1 MPGAVSL
8 LEVLGEVV
16 DPRARRGVR
25 YSARAIL
32 AAALAAVLAG
42 ARSLTA
48 IGQWVAEAPAT
59 VLTELGFG
67 GSVPV
72 ESTIRRFL
80 QALDPDA
87 LDSAIEA
94 WMWRRTV
101 VPGRRVVSFD
111 GKSLRGSRDAAG
123 RARHLLSGVC
133 QQLGV
138 ILGQVDVDGKT
149 NEIPLLRELLARID
163 IDGMLI
169 TADAM
174 HTNRDT
180 ATYITELGGHY
191 LLTVKDNQ
199 PKLRKTLK
207 KLPWHSIRTGDRT
220 RSRGHG
226 RHETRTLK
234 ALRIDGGLGFPS
246 ARLALKI
253 TRRRVD
259 ARTRK
264 FASATVYAIT
274 SLSADEATPRQLAAW
289 LQGHWHIENRVH
301 CVRDV
306 TFDEDRS
313 RVRTGAGPQVMATL
327 RNTAIGLLRLH
338 GHHNIACG
346 LRYYSYQHKRPLELL
361 KIC

>member
-1 MPGAVSL
+1 MGL
-8 LEVLGEVV
+8 LDVLGEVT

-25 YSARAIL
+25 YSAHAIL
-32 AAALAAVLAG
+32 AAALAAVVAG

-48 IGQWVAEAPAT
+48 IGQWVGEAPAA
-59 VLTELGFG
+59 VLSELGFG
-67 GSVPV
+67 ASVPV
-72 ESTIRRFL
+72 ESTIRRLL
-80 QALDPDA
+80 QAVDADA
-87 LDSAIEA
+87 LDKAIGA
-94 WMWRRTV
+94 WMWQQTTTV
-101 VPGRRVVSFD
+101 HGRRVVSFD
-111 GKSLRGSRDAAG
+111 GKSLRGSRDGQG

-133 QQLGV
+133 QHLGV
-138 ILGQVDVDGKT
+138 ILGQLEVDGKT
-149 NEIPLLRELLARID
+149 NEIPLLRELLAGID
-163 IDGMLI
+163 IDGMLV
-169 TADAM
+169 TADAL

-180 ATYITELGGHY
+180 ATYITDLGGHY

-199 PKLRKTLK
+199 PKLRKALK
-207 KLPWHSIRTGDRT
+207 KLAWHSIRTGDRA

-234 ALRIDGGLGFPS
+234 ALEIGPEIGFPG

-264 FASATVYAIT
+264 FASATIYAIT
-274 SLSADEATPRQLAAW
+274 SLSAAEATPRQLAAW

-327 RNTAIGLLRLH
+327 RNTAIGLLRIQ
-338 GHHNIACG
+338 GHHNIAAG
-346 LRYYSYQHKRPLELL
+346 LRYHSYQHERPLKLL
-361 KIC
+361 KSC

>member
-1 MPGAVSL
+1 MSL
-8 LEVLGEVV
+8 LEVLGEVT

-25 YSARAIL
+25 YSAQAIL
-32 AAALAAVLAG
+32 AAALAAVVAG

-48 IGQWVAEAPAT
+48 IGQWVGEAPAA
-59 VLTELGFG
+59 VLSELGFG
-67 GSVPV
+67 ASVPV
-72 ESTIRRFL
+72 ESTIRRLL
-80 QALDPDA
+80 QAVDADA
-87 LDSAIEA
+87 LDKAIGA
-94 WMWRRTV
+94 WMWQQTATV
-101 VPGRRVVSFD
+101 HGRRVVSFD
-111 GKSLRGSRDAAG
+111 GKSLRGSRDGQGG

-133 QQLGV
+133 QHLGV
-138 ILGQVDVDGKT
+138 ILGQMEVDGKT
-149 NEIPLLRELLARID
+149 NEIPLLRELLAGID
-163 IDGMLI
+163 IDGMLV
-169 TADAM
+169 TADAL

-180 ATYITELGGHY
+180 ATYITDLGGHY

-207 KLPWHSIRTGDRT
+207 RLPWHSVRTGDRA

-234 ALRIDGGLGFPS
+234 ALEIGPDIGFPG

-264 FASATVYAIT
+264 FASATIYAIT
-274 SLSADEATPRQLAAW
+274 SLSAAEATPRQLAAW

-313 RVRTGAGPQVMATL
+313 RVRTGASPQVMATL
-327 RNTAIGLLRLH
+327 RNTAIGLLRIQ
-338 GHHNIACG
+338 GHHNIAGG
-346 LRYYSYQHKRPLELL
+346 LRYHSYQHERPLKLL
-361 KIC
+361 KSC